1 MIENKKPQAQ
11 NLGQLL
17 LIDDESMYDNV
28 IKFERQEHKSY
39 VFGISAPEI
48 TAQDILEH
56 DLLPEMEFVKSM
68 SAADSH
74 LRSMGLPPI
83 YKPADLLIYHRFRIK
98 QEIVHRYRVSL

>member
-1 MIENKKPQAQ
+1 MIENKKPQAR

-28 IKFERQEHKSY
+28 IKFERQEHKQY

-56 DLLPEMEFVKSM
+56 ELLPEMGLVKSM

-74 LRSMGLPPI
+74 LRSMGFTPI
-83 YKPADLLIYHRFRIK
+83 FPKADLLAFNRFKLKQGILHR
-98 QEIVHRYRVSL
+98 HRVSS

>member
-1 MIENKKPQAQ
+1 MIENKKPQAR

-28 IKFERQEHKSY
+28 IKFERQEHQQY

-48 TAQDILEH
+48 TDILKHE
-56 DLLPEMEFVKSM
+56 LLPEMEFVKSM

-83 YKPADLLIYHRFRIK
+83 HKPADLLIYHRFRIK
-98 QEIVHRYRVSL
+98 QEIVHRYRVSS